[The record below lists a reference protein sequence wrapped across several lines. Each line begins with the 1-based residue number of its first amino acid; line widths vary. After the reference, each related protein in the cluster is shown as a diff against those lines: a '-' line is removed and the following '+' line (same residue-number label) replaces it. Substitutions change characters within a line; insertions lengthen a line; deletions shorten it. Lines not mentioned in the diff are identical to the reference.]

1 MNENLV
7 NKELKKYIEENIFK
21 IYDLNGEA
29 HGINHI
35 KNVLER
41 AFELAD
47 GNKQIDFN
55 MLYTAVSYHDIGD
68 HIDRENHE
76 KVSAK
81 WMMEDEELDKFFSY
95 EQKEI
100 IKEAIEDHRASNKN
114 IPRNIYGKILSSA
127 DRNIDIDTYFYRSCR
142 YGLEHYKDFTI
153 EQQIERVYEH
163 AIEKFGKNGYAVNKF
178 YIKDE
183 KYNNYLKELQELIEN
198 KEEFYKKTKKVFEEI
213 M

>member
-21 IYDLNGEA
+21 VYDLNGEA

-127 DRNIDIDTYFYRSCR
+127 DRNIDTYFYRSCK

>member
-21 IYDLNGEA
+21 VYDLNGEA

-47 GNKQIDFN
+47 GNKQIDLN

-127 DRNIDIDTYFYRSCR
+127 DRNIDTYFYRSCK

>member
-21 IYDLNGEA
+21 VYDLNGEA

-127 DRNIDIDTYFYRSCR
+127 DRNIDTYFYRSCK

-163 AIEKFGKNGYAVNKF
+163 AIGKFGKNGYAVNKF

-198 KEEFYKKTKKVFEEI
+198 KEEFYQKTKKVFEEI

>member
-21 IYDLNGEA
+21 VYDLNGEA

-127 DRNIDIDTYFYRSCR
+127 DRNIDTYFYRSCK

-198 KEEFYKKTKKVFEEI
+198 KEEFYQKTKKVFEEI